1 MTEKEL
7 RNRVVTVAQSYLGV
21 KEGTTQHQLIID
33 TYNSYTPHPRGYKV
47 TYTDAWCAA
56 FVSAVGI
63 KTGLTRIMPVECSCA
78 ELLKLY
84 KERGRWIE
92 DDEYIPGPGDLILY
106 DWQDTGVGDNRGAPD
121 HVGIVE
127 KVTNNKTISVIEGN
141 YSDMVKRRMLAVDSR
156 SIRGYCCPD
165 YASICPKS
173 VQEITVENAV
183 KDIGLASPEYWIQVL
198 EGQRTASANNIRA
211 LMDKYHAALA
221 KKK

>member
-7 RNRVVTVAQSYLGV
+7 RNRVVTVAQSWLGV

-33 TYNSYTPHPRGYKV
+33 TYNSYLPLPRGYKV
-47 TYTDAWCAA
+47 TYTDSWCAA

-63 KTGLTRIMPVECSCA
+63 KTGMTRIMPVECSCA

-84 KERGRWIE
+84 QARGRWVE
-92 DDEYIPGPGDLILY
+92 DDGYIPSPGDLILY

-127 KVTNNKTISVIEGN
+127 KVTNGKTISVIEGN

-165 YASICPKS
+165 YGSICQKS
-173 VQEITVENAV
+173 VQEVTVDNAV
-183 KDIGLASPEYWIQVL
+183 KDIGLTSPDYWLEVL